1 MKKKINV
8 QFIIVSSFA
17 VVFTAAAA
25 MILFYNI
32 FKNQVYDDIKDYT
45 HVIQTLPQ
53 AFWENE
59 KNIIRLKEDGL
70 RVTVIQKDGS
80 VEFDSSANQK
90 EMENHKGRPEIQKA
104 QESGEGTTVR
114 WSATS
119 SLHTF
124 YYAKR
129 LENGNVLRVG
139 KDSENISHMLKRTVL
154 LILLASLLVLSLCG
168 ILSRYLTRNLLA
180 PIEKL
185 ASHPDNNTGI
195 YKEIEPFL
203 QTIQQQHRNI
213 LNHARMRQ
221 EFTANVSHELKT
233 PLTAISGYA
242 ELIESG
248 MADGGDI
255 KRFAG
260 EIHVSS
266 DRLLSLINDILKL
279 SELDDRE
286 QEFDIVPVDL
296 YKAARSCLD
305 MMEMQAAK
313 QEIKLYLMGESCI
326 IPANRNLIDEL
337 LYNLCSNGIR
347 YNNEGGAV
355 IVTVVPENGKA
366 LLSVKDT
373 GIGIPK
379 EYQERIF
386 ERFYRVDKGRSRQR
400 GGTGLGLAIVKH
412 IVAQHHAEIML
423 ESQPGKGTEIK
434 IFFPMKVSGFHSTDG
449 HGGY

>member
-1 MKKKINV
+1 M
-8 QFIIVSSFA
+8 
-17 VVFTAAAA
+17 
-25 MILFYNI
+25 
-32 FKNQVYDDIKDYT
+32 
-45 HVIQTLPQ
+45 
-53 AFWENE
+53 
-59 KNIIRLKEDGL
+59 
-70 RVTVIQKDGS
+70 
-80 VEFDSSANQK
+80 
-90 EMENHKGRPEIQKA
+90 
-104 QESGEGTTVR
+104 
-114 WSATS
+114 
-119 SLHTF
+119 
-124 YYAKR
+124 
-129 LENGNVLRVG
+129 
-139 KDSENISHMLKRTVL
+139 
-154 LILLASLLVLSLCG
+154 
-168 ILSRYLTRNLLA
+168 
-180 PIEKL
+180 
-185 ASHPDNNTGI
+185 
-195 YKEIEPFL
+195 
-203 QTIQQQHRNI
+203 
-213 LNHARMRQ
+213 
-221 EFTANVSHELKT
+221 
-233 PLTAISGYA
+233 
-242 ELIESG
+242 
-248 MADGGDI
+248 
-255 KRFAG
+255 
-260 EIHVSS
+260 
-266 DRLLSLINDILKL
+266 
-279 SELDDRE
+279 
-286 QEFDIVPVDL
+286 DL

-449 HGGY
+449 HGAY